1 MAQQQKKSMLTLELI
16 CEFEKER
23 DFCVKEGILMFKSQH
38 NPKSSYLEE
47 KPTYNSIE
55 KLGRKEMKWR
65 IWLAKVIIFK
75 PKLV

>member
-1 MAQQQKKSMLTLELI
+1 MELI

-23 DFCVKEGILMFKSQH
+23 DFCVKEGIFMFKSQH

-47 KPTYNSIE
+47 KTTYNSIE

-65 IWLAKVIIFK
+65 I
-75 PKLV
+75 